1 MRFLISPVD
10 ITVLTGATKEK
21 KNVVLMREINTEIQK
36 KKKKCDY
43 TIDSLNIDYIR
54 NRNLFLPI
62 YGIWYFKVHK
72 LLRALFLLS

>member
-21 KNVVLMREINTEIQK
+21 KNVVLMRGMNTEIHQK

-43 TIDSLNIDYIR
+43 TIDSLNIEYIR
-54 NRNLFLPI
+54 NRNLFLS
-62 YGIWYFKVHK
+62 IWDLV
-72 LLRALFLLS
+72 L

>member
-36 KKKKCDY
+36 EKKKSVI
-43 TIDSLNIDYIR
+43 TQ
-54 NRNLFLPI
+54 
-62 YGIWYFKVHK
+62 
-72 LLRALFLLS
+72 